1 VAERD
6 APDGLQRSGLRQAV
20 GRGMQGGEAGRAAS
34 APQLGRHQQADLWT
48 RPEPQKERAYGMN
61 EAGTRTD
68 RLLKLI
74 DGLGEKW
81 SWLPLLIFTGWAL
94 FELITKFAVAW
105 MEWYR
110 AGGLQ

>member
-1 VAERD
+1 
-6 APDGLQRSGLRQAV
+6 
-20 GRGMQGGEAGRAAS
+20 M
-34 APQLGRHQQADLWT
+34 T
-48 RPEPQKERAYGMN
+48 

-81 SWLPLLIFTGWAL
+81 SWLPIFIFTAL
-94 FELITKFAVAW
+94 ALGDLLYIFAVDW

-110 AGGLQ
+110 AGGVQ

>member
-1 VAERD
+1 
-6 APDGLQRSGLRQAV
+6 
-20 GRGMQGGEAGRAAS
+20 M
-34 APQLGRHQQADLWT
+34 T
-48 RPEPQKERAYGMN
+48 

-68 RLLKLI
+68 GLLKLI

-81 SWLPLLIFTGWAL
+81 SWLPLFIFTAL
-94 FELITKFAVAW
+94 ALGDLLYNFAVAW

>member
-1 VAERD
+1 M
-6 APDGLQRSGLRQAV
+6 RQAL
-20 GRGMQGGEAGRAAS
+20 GRGWQGGAGSPATA
-34 APQLGRHQQADLWT
+34 QILGRHQQADLRT
-48 RPEPQKERAYGMN
+48 RPEQQKERVCGMT

-81 SWLPLLIFTGWAL
+81 SWLPIFIFTAL
-94 FELITKFAVAW
+94 ALGDLLYIFAVDW

-110 AGGLQ
+110 AGGVQ